1 MDSAQSDYIDY
12 FEIQVNSKDDVK
24 LLFYKDEN
32 KTPIFIKKLEKPDIN
47 FEWLLDSETGETKIY

>member
-32 KTPIFIKKLEKPDIN
+32 KTPILIKKLEKPDIN